1 MKTTALILS
10 KKIGLMHKN
19 QFFIMMSE
27 NISFQNLANHFFL
40 VKEMND
46 GKWLVLHDSKKRYSP
61 VLPSSAQIITD
72 NTNNKCQR
80 MIIMDE
86 FIKSIPDESLIYLN
100 E

>member
-1 MKTTALILS
+1 
-10 KKIGLMHKN
+10 MHKN

>member
-46 GKWLVLHDSKKRYSP
+46 GKWYCMIVRKGI
-61 VLPSSAQIITD
+61 AQ
-72 NTNNKCQR
+72 
-80 MIIMDE
+80 
-86 FIKSIPDESLIYLN
+86 FYLLQLKL
-100 E
+100 